1 MLILFSIIEFIAC
14 FLQILCL
21 FLFVECFLVR
31 TTKIVFFQMISVSAI
46 SYLLTCVLESYIN
59 GVLASIMVLVLQ
71 VVFINLSFTG
81 KILPKTVFVIIFNIL
96 DIAFGTLTY
105 SIFSYKSNTGIP
117 LTTVQPSA
125 IRVYYILSTFLFEL
139 VFIYYLKKYRQYK
152 SSLFT
157 DTESYISLIFFLC
170 DFMIMICTYLL
181 YSKTAPYSINL
192 AIVCCSISAFM
203 MICTFFVLLLLHR
216 ISIKN
221 DELLSQE
228 ILKTHIEEQKKLLKS
243 QHQQATLTR
252 YLRHDLK
259 NILLNY
265 QILLADNKTEEVKKD
280 IEERIGHI
288 SSNIEQNYSDNAIL
302 NSLLQSKLVSCNDN
316 DIKVTINAFMP
327 SNYQNLDLFVII
339 SNLIDNAIEAEAK
352 LEHRQ
357 KEINIH
363 IYTENN
369 QIGIII
375 RNRIDSS
382 VLNKNPN
389 FKTEK
394 SDHKNHG
401 IGLQSVRYYVEKNN
415 GLIDF
420 FEENGY
426 FGVHIIISLS

>member
-1 MLILFSIIEFIAC
+1 MLILFNIIEFIAC
-14 FLQILCL
+14 FLQEVCL
-21 FLFVECFLVR
+21 FLFVKCFHERSSKFIFIPMLAG
-31 TTKIVFFQMISVSAI
+31 SAL
-46 SYLLTCVLESYIN
+46 SYLLTCVLEHQLDSISASMI
-59 GVLASIMVLVLQ
+59 GVIFDIFLIHLW
-71 VVFINLSFTG
+71 FTG
-81 KILPKTVFVIIFNIL
+81 SLLSKTLLIVIYNIL
-96 DIAFGTLTY
+96 DIACGTLTY
-105 SIFSYKSNTGIP
+105 FVFSCISTTNIP
-117 LTTVQPSA
+117 LISVQPTA
-125 IRVYYILSTFLFEL
+125 TRVYFILSTYLLEL
-139 VFIYYLKKYRQYK
+139 VFIYYFKKYRQYK

-157 DTESYISLIFFLC
+157 DTELYISLIFFFC
-170 DFMIMICTYLL
+170 DFMIMIGTYLL
-181 YSKTAPYSINL
+181 YAKMAPYSINL
-192 AIVCCSISAFM
+192 AIVCCCISAFM
-203 MICTFFVLLLLHR
+203 MVCTFFVLLLLHR
-216 ISIKN
+216 LSIKN
-221 DELLSQE
+221 NELLSQE
-228 ILKTHIEEQKKLLKS
+228 ILKTQIEEQKKLLKS
-243 QHQQATLTR
+243 QHQQTTLTR

-265 QILLADNKTEEVKKD
+265 QILLSDNKIEDVKKD
-280 IEERIGHI
+280 IAERIGHI
-288 SSNIEQNYSDNAIL
+288 SSNIEQNYSDNSIL

-352 LEHRQ
+352 LEHMQ

-369 QIGIII
+369 QIGVII

-420 FEENGY
+420 FEENGF
-426 FGVHIIISLS
+426 FGVHIIVNLS